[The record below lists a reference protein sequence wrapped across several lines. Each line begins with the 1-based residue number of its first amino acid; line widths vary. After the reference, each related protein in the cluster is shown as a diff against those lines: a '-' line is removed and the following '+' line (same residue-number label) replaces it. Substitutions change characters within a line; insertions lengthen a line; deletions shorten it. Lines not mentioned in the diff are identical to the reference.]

1 MTCQSALRLSLIN
14 EESAQKNNVKWRC
27 LSYNFVPWVRC
38 SQVVTHFL
46 TATVHVQARC
56 VLCKRQLSSDK
67 LHTIEEEREK
77 EERDED
83 WQEVVYN
90 YNYI

>member
-1 MTCQSALRLSLIN
+1 M
-14 EESAQKNNVKWRC
+14 
-27 LSYNFVPWVRC
+27 
-38 SQVVTHFL
+38 VTHFL

-83 WQEVVYN
+83 
-90 YNYI
+90 